1 MNLLTVTNLSA
12 GYAGKQVIK
21 DISFFVAPKTIVG
34 ILGANGCGKTTLIK
48 AIANLLPHTGSC
60 QLDDTY
66 LENASPRQ
74 LALLCGYI
82 PQKSGISIDLTLLD
96 VVLMGFNPKLSL
108 LQSPTEQMK
117 KNATALVTLHDPSLA
132 LNYCDTLLVLSD
144 CGLLGELQPFST
156 PISKMEPLLS
166 SIYGT
171 ISLTTLSTRRGEKR
185 LIMIKEDDAC

>member
-12 GYAGKQVIK
+12 GYAGKQVLK

-82 PQKSGISIDLTLLD
+82 PQKSGYFDR
-96 VVLMGFNPKLSL
+96 FN
-108 LQSPTEQMK
+108 
-117 KNATALVTLHDPSLA
+117 
-132 LNYCDTLLVLSD
+132 
-144 CGLLGELQPFST
+144 
-156 PISKMEPLLS
+156 S
-166 SIYGT
+166 SGC
-171 ISLTTLSTRRGEKR
+171 RFNGV
-185 LIMIKEDDAC
+185 